1 MQRLGSCD
9 NAVRSLLPAAWSIA
23 MYLGLFEHPSF
34 ITKGAL
40 SHINAIGDSIV
51 AAPGRVEEGCSNTRP
66 RNGASDLHQARE

>member
-1 MQRLGSCD
+1 
-9 NAVRSLLPAAWSIA
+9 